1 MLSPDTCGP
10 FVPGGHG
17 IGRMSDRHRHII
29 IVEDDA
35 GMRAAML
42 RMLRA
47 SGHQVTQFGSAEALV
62 ESGAEQATQCDCLV
76 LDIRLPGI
84 SGIDLC
90 RNLRASG
97 PCPPCI
103 LITGHDVPGLHDLAL
118 RTGAF
123 DYLRKPFTGT
133 TLLDAIAR
141 AVAA

>member
-1 MLSPDTCGP
+1 MLAGP
-10 FVPGGHG
+10 SSQGGHG
-17 IGRMSDRHRHII
+17 VGGVSDRDRHII

-47 SGHQVTQFGSAEALV
+47 SGCKVTSFESAEALV
-62 ESGAEQATQCDCLV
+62 ESGAGQAMQSDCLV
-76 LDIRLPGI
+76 LDIRLPGM

-90 RNLRASG
+90 RTLRASDT
-97 PCPPCI
+97 CPPCI

-118 RTGAF
+118 RTGAC